1 MSNPTLAETLN
12 ELATAQIGRS
22 ETARLRDVFPE
33 VERALAAGVSRQ
45 AVLDALHQ
53 DGFTMSLKTFEKALY
68 RIRKRNRLELSPDAQ
83 PIAHTADERPIPSRE
98 PRKTISHKAPGKNR
112 KPLTPEDFKKI
123 RNAPLDLVALS
134 KPVKSKNIR
143 SE

>member
-1 MSNPTLAETLN
+1 MPKPTLVETLN
-12 ELATAQIGRS
+12 ELATAQTGRS
-22 ETARLRDVFPE
+22 ETSRLRDVFPE

-68 RIRKRNRLELSPDAQ
+68 RIRKRNRLEVPVNAPMATQVVQTPTS
-83 PIAHTADERPIPSRE
+83 
-98 PRKTISHKAPGKNR
+98 PRKEPGKKVSEKAPGENR
-112 KPLTPEDFKKI
+112 KPLTPEDFRNI

-134 KPVKSKNIR
+134 RPVKK
-143 SE
+143 

>member
-1 MSNPTLAETLN
+1 MHKPTLAETLN

-22 ETARLRDVFPE
+22 ETSRLRDVFPE

-68 RIRKRNRLELSPDAQ
+68 RLRKRNRLEATGNTPVVAQ
-83 PIAHTADERPIPSRE
+83 TAQMPAT
-98 PRKTISHKAPGKNR
+98 PRKEPEKKVSEKAPGENR
-112 KPLTPEDFKKI
+112 KPLTPEDFRNI

-134 KPVKSKNIR
+134 RPVKK
-143 SE
+143 